1 MAKKLAKKQDGG
13 SKTTKPKSTSDILKA
28 GVNAGWKPDQA
39 GAAKAGI
46 TDTSDV
52 SYMSKRKFPI
62 IGKKEFAGVKKD
74 VKKTGGAIKTK
85 KK

>member
-1 MAKKLAKKQDGG
+1 MAKKVLKKAQVGVTVTAADR
-13 SKTTKPKSTSDILKA
+13 IKA
-28 GVNAGWKPDQA
+28 GQKAGWKPDQA
-39 GAAKAGI
+39 GAAKAGL